1 MAVYMIDLAIVAG
14 LIIGITAINGVLTNG
29 IGEKLF
35 GGKRHADISNQSAE
49 IQSGWKNVGGKK
61 KK

>member
-1 MAVYMIDLAIVAG
+1 MTEYIIDLALLTV

-29 IGEKLF
+29 IGEKVF
-35 GGKRHADISNQSAE
+35 GGKGGSDIYNRDLNVKT
-49 IQSGWKNVGGKK
+49 GWKQVGGKK